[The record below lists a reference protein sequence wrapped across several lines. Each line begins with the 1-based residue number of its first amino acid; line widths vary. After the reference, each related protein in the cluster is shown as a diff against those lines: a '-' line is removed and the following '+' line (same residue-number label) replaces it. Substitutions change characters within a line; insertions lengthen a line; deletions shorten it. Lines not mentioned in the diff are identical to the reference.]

1 MSSQQETTVPLSNM
15 NDLIQIQNRQLIEQ
29 KDKLEQSFS
38 TDNQKTVY
46 QTQYLSLYKTVN
58 FFLFYI
64 YLFAVC
70 IVAYFLYKAS
80 NMNVYMKLVYLAL
93 YLAYPFVIGI
103 IEIKL
108 YDNIHYVKSLIIGK
122 VYSPL

>member
-1 MSSQQETTVPLSNM
+1 MSSTEATKPPFDM
-15 NDLIQIQNRQLIEQ
+15 NDLIQNQNRQLIEQ

-46 QTQYLSLYKTVN
+46 QTQYLNLYKTVN

-70 IVAYFLYKAS
+70 IVAYFLYKAP
-80 NMNVYMKLVYLAL
+80 NMNVYMKIVYLAL

-103 IEIKL
+103 IETTL
-108 YDNIHYVKSLIIGK
+108 YDNIHYVKSLMMGK